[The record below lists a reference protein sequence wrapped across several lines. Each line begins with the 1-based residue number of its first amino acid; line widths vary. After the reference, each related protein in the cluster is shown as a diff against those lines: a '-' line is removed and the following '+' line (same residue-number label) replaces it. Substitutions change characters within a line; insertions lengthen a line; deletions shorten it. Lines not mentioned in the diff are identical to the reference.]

1 MSKDFTQLKSCFWD
15 SGFRDGHRIAEAGAS
30 GCSLHG
36 AMVQG
41 RVPLCP
47 AHPPHPMLRSR
58 IQVHITYV
66 SLRKAALL
74 KIGRH
79 KFPFFKVIYAFIR
92 NSQVAQW

>member
-1 MSKDFTQLKSCFWD
+1 M
-15 SGFRDGHRIAEAGAS
+15 AG
-30 GCSLHG
+30 L
-36 AMVQG
+36 
-41 RVPLCP
+41 VPLVL
-47 AHPPHPMLRSR
+47 HMEYMLRSR